1 MQGQSIR
8 RLPDIMPHAGEDRSL
23 RELAVPPANAAYQ
36 KLAAGG
42 LALLLLAACWGAWV
56 LLIGFRPCALSFLL
70 WR

>member
-8 RLPDIMPHAGEDRSL
+8 RLPDIMPHAGEDSSL
-23 RELAVPPANAAYQ
+23 RDLPAPPANAAYH

-56 LLIGFRPCALSFLL
+56 LLIGFRPCVLSALL

>member
-8 RLPDIMPHAGEDRSL
+8 HLPDIMPHAGEDGSFRDL
-23 RELAVPPANAAYQ
+23 PTPPARDAYQ

-56 LLIGFRPCALSFLL
+56 LLIGFRPCALSSLL

>member
-8 RLPDIMPHAGEDRSL
+8 HLPDIMPHAGEDSSFRDL
-23 RELAVPPANAAYQ
+23 PASPARAAYQ

-42 LALLLLAACWGAWV
+42 LALLLLAACWGGWV
-56 LLIGFRPCALSFLL
+56 LLIGFRPCALASLL